1 MKNYFNSEFS
11 LGNYVSPFGLTEVC
25 PDEFLSESE
34 RFPLHILVN
43 DCVYF
48 YRFTDL
54 TDDDVK
60 NKLAALLIATINDI
74 TTVKRD
80 WEDSVESCVNTL
92 IRDAKKSACGEPPSV
107 LFNEYELRMV
117 VRYSIHDAGISGTLH
132 GLTIMTIC

>member
-11 LGNYVSPFGLTEVC
+11 LGNYVSAHGLNEVP

-34 RFPLHILVN
+34 RFPLYILVN

-60 NKLAALLIATINDI
+60 NKLIALFIATINDI
-74 TTVKRD
+74 TTVHYD
-80 WEDSVESCVNTL
+80 WEDIINSCVDTL
-92 IRDAKKSACGEPPSV
+92 IRDANNSACGAPPAV
-107 LFNEYELRMV
+107 MICENGLRMV
-117 VRYSIHDAGISGTLH
+117 IRYSIHDAGISGTAH
-132 GLTIMTIC
+132 ALTVMLL